1 MLVDSTLTVAAILVV
16 AGSNEKHRKTAVV
29 VCVSFAMLQVYSDIF
44 LKILQMTKEP
54 VVYVAYSTIQIMVL
68 IAFKYLKTGKILKIL
83 VASTLIVNSLVIL
96 HYIIVTN
103 FQEMNIN
110 VHDAY
115 NPIVW
120 SLMVS
125 QLIYLLWKEK
135 DVVTLIRK
143 QGSTLWDNCSIS
155 SLVRNM
161 RSSRNSTRSYK

>member
-1 MLVDSTLTVAAILVV
+1 MLIDSTLTLAAGVFAASSNKKHKSLFLVV
-16 AGSNEKHRKTAVV
+16 FI
-29 VCVSFAMLQVYSDIF
+29 SFAMLQVYSDIF

-68 IAFKYLKTGKILKIL
+68 IAFKYLKAGKILKTL
-83 VASTLIVNSLVIL
+83 VTFNLIVNSLVIL

-103 FQEMNIN
+103 FGEMNIN

-125 QLIYLLWKEK
+125 QLLYLLWKEK
-135 DVVTLIRK
+135 DVVTFIGK
-143 QGSTLWDNCSIS
+143 QGFTLWANCSIS

-161 RSSRNSTRSYK
+161 RSSRNIARSSK